1 MYLLILRVQIK
12 KKEKKSAKNLSND
25 AYAVFVC
32 VCVFFFWFFI
42 KHMLW
47 VPIWTVRVKT
57 IGISVL
63 GKANKFLTV
72 VSYLEF
78 DLKKTWFSS
87 ELLHIFWMM

>member
-1 MYLLILRVQIK
+1 MQ
-12 KKEKKSAKNLSND
+12 
-25 AYAVFVC
+25 FVC
-32 VCVFFFWFFI
+32 VCVCFFWFFI

-47 VPIWTVRVKT
+47 VPIWTLTVKT
-57 IGISVL
+57 IGISIL

-87 ELLHIFWMM
+87 ELLHMFWMM